1 MKHCATPCWR
11 TPNDAI
17 LNNPDLKAMFR
28 TLTPL
33 ILASGSPRRKE
44 LLAGLG
50 LDFYVHPAL
59 APEPAFIP
67 GTDPEAFALGAAQAK
82 AREVA
87 AHQPEAVVLAAD
99 TIVVLG
105 GDVLGKPVDSR
116 EALAMLERL
125 AGRKHVVI
133 TGCCLLDTNNDAKQ
147 HFAVRTTVWMQN
159 FGPEVL
165 AAYVA
170 TGEPMDKAGAYGIQE
185 RAACLVERIQG
196 SYTNV
201 VGLPLAEV
209 VEVLSCYGVIIPR
222 NP

>member
-1 MKHCATPCWR
+1 
-11 TPNDAI
+11 
-17 LNNPDLKAMFR
+17 MFR

-33 ILASGSPRRKE
+33 VLASGSPRRKE
-44 LLAGLG
+44 LLANLG
-50 LDFYVHPAL
+50 LDFSIHPAL
-59 APEPAFIP
+59 TPEPAFTP
-67 GTDPEAFALGAAQAK
+67 GTDPEAFALDAAKAK

-87 AHQPEAVVLAAD
+87 ALQPEAVVLAAD
-99 TIVVLG
+99 TIVVLD
-105 GDVLGKPVDSR
+105 GDVLGKPVDSG

-125 AGRKHVVI
+125 AGREHVVI
-133 TGCCLLDTNNDAKQ
+133 TGCCLLDPKNDDEQ

-185 RAACLVERIQG
+185 RAALLVDRIQG

-209 VEVLSCYGVIIPR
+209 VQRLLNRSIITPHR
-222 NP
+222 P

>member
-1 MKHCATPCWR
+1 
-11 TPNDAI
+11 
-17 LNNPDLKAMFR
+17 MFR

-50 LDFYVHPAL
+50 LDFSVHPAL

>member
-1 MKHCATPCWR
+1 
-11 TPNDAI
+11 
-17 LNNPDLKAMFR
+17 MFR

-33 ILASGSPRRKE
+33 VLASGSPRRKE
-44 LLAGLG
+44 LLASLG
-50 LDFYVHPAL
+50 LDFSIHPAL
-59 APEPAFIP
+59 APEPAFTP
-67 GTDPEAFALGAAQAK
+67 GTDPGAFALDAARGK

-87 AHQPEAVVLAAD
+87 EMHQEAVVLAAD
-99 TIVVLG
+99 TIVVLK
-105 GDVLGKPVDSR
+105 GDVLGKPEDTR

-125 AGRKHVVI
+125 AGREHVVI
-133 TGCCLLDTNNDAKQ
+133 TGCCLLDPKNADEQ

-209 VEVLSCYGVIIPR
+209 VQRLLNRSIITPHR
-222 NP
+222 P